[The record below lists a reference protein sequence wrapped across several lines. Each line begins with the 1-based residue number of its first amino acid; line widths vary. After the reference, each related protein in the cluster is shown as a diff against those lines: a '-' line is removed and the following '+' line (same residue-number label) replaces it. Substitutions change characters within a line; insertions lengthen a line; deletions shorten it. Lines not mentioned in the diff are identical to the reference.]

1 MGIFTHLPRPTSISP
16 LHGGPRPLDV
26 RTLVRGGM
34 SPRGAQDLL
43 RLAPREAAKRVLAL
57 RG

>member
-1 MGIFTHLPRPTSISP
+1 MSIFVHLPRPRTVSP
-16 LHGGPRPLDV
+16 LQGGPRPLDIV
-26 RTLVRGGM
+26 TLTRGGM
-34 SPRGAQDLL
+34 SPRGATDLL